1 MALTRTEIFIFA
13 WRPPHILKRC
23 EAHTLKW
30 YLDNLRSKMKFFQ
43 SETIIILI
51 IAMLTTELSAQDNLK
66 TIKVIDNLTKKPV
79 KDALIYFNDSI
90 SSKTNYLGYS
100 QINVSTGDTI
110 SISSIDYSE
119 KFIIVPT
126 EQKFQIGIEKNNDKL
141 GFTGGMRAFY
151 KQLADNLTYPS
162 KARSKK
168 IQSDIFV
175 EFKIDSVGHSRV
187 TQVHNDVNGVFEKEI
202 KRVFKSIKGAWDIEY
217 SDRTFLLPIK
227 FRILPLTPPNDIEFE
242 SITIDRKL
250 TAVVLTISGG
260 FRTVTESRQSHR
272 INRWNAPLAL
282 LRPLFVLHPK
292 LPKAIASLAKRNL
305 WFSCLKFPT
314 WDHWQLID
322 KEVIIPHT
330 TLMSCADG

>member
-1 MALTRTEIFIFA
+1 
-13 WRPPHILKRC
+13 
-23 EAHTLKW
+23 
-30 YLDNLRSKMKFFQ
+30 MKFFQ

-260 FRTVTESRQSHR
+260 FRTVTESRQPHR
-272 INRWNAPLAL
+272 INR
-282 LRPLFVLHPK
+282 
-292 LPKAIASLAKRNL
+292 
-305 WFSCLKFPT
+305 
-314 WDHWQLID
+314 
-322 KEVIIPHT
+322 
-330 TLMSCADG
+330 